1 MSIDVPAMTGQALLE
16 AGRLRDARDQFWRD
30 ADDAVQRGD
39 AEALAI
45 AALGL
50 GGIWVHEHRSTLE
63 LAQVSDLQR
72 RALALLDP
80 DSPLARRLS
89 VRRAAEHAYL
99 SGDVATIMAELASA
113 HRQGDPLVLAEALSL
128 AHHCLLGPH
137 SRDLRLAIADEL
149 IAVSPATGR
158 ALDGLMGLAWRTVDL
173 FLAGDRRATR
183 SLEELRGRLELD
195 RCDSLRYLVAALDVT
210 LAIRAGRL
218 DEAERLAGDC
228 YQLGL
233 DVGDA
238 DAFGWYGAQ
247 LVAIRWL
254 QGRGRELL
262 ALVGDLVQSPTVPEP
277 CSGFVAAVAALAAS
291 AGDLTASRAALECL
305 RVGGLHTMPPSS
317 IWSATMLGVCE
328 AAHVLGDT
336 EAAAEAYELLVPFAA
351 SPIMASLG
359 VACFG
364 SSHRPLGLAAWT
376 MGDLDGAIE
385 HLENAVIADLAI
397 GSGPWHAMDLAAL
410 ADALDL
416 RNGPGDSVRAI
427 EARGTAIDEARRSEM
442 NARADE
448 WERRLGADDGG
459 APIPIVLGRD
469 GRVWQIRIGER
480 AAVVPHTV
488 GMEYL
493 TRLVEHA
500 GIGIAAIELA
510 SGHAM
515 SCRGSSSEPVLD
527 AHAKAMYRQRIE
539 ELRADVED
547 AEMCADLERAAAA
560 RAELDRF
567 VAELARSTGFAG
579 RSRSFADSAERA
591 RISVQ
596 KAIKRALVMITEADP
611 TLGREIG
618 SRVVTGMQCV
628 YVAHP
633 EASPTGRPPA
643 QPSLAAPADT
653 RHVVTA
659 WHR

>member
-1 MSIDVPAMTGQALLE
+1 VSMDVSTMTGDALLE
-16 AGRLRDARDQFWRD
+16 AGRLRDAREQFWRD
-30 ADDAVQRGD
+30 ADDAVRLSD
-39 AEALAI
+39 AEALAR

-72 RALALLDP
+72 RALALLEP
-80 DSPLARRLS
+80 VSPMARRLA
-89 VRRAAEHAYL
+89 VRLAAEEAYL
-99 SGDVATIMAELASA
+99 GGDVSTIMAELAAA
-113 HRQGDPLVLAEALSL
+113 HRQGDPLLLAEALSL
-128 AHHCLLGPH
+128 THHCLLGPH
-137 SRDLRLAIADEL
+137 YRDVRLAVADEL

-218 DEAERLAGDC
+218 GEAERLADEC

-238 DAFGWYGAQ
+238 DAFGWYGGQ

-254 QGRGRELL
+254 QGRGAELL
-262 ALVGDLVQSPTVPEP
+262 ELVGDLVQSPTVPEP

-291 AGDLTASRAALECL
+291 AGDLTSSRAALECL
-305 RVGGLHTMPPSS
+305 RSGGLHTVPPSS

-328 AAHVLGDT
+328 A
-336 EAAAEAYELLVPFAA
+336 AYELLVPFAA

-364 SSHRPLGLAAWT
+364 SSHRPLGLAALA
-376 MGDLDGAIE
+376 MGDLDGAIA
-385 HLENAVIADLAI
+385 HLESAVVADLAI

-410 ADALDL
+410 ADALDC
-416 RNGPGDSVRAI
+416 RDGPGDRGRAT
-427 EARGTAIDEARRSEM
+427 EARQAAIDEARRSEM
-442 NARADE
+442 SGRAAE
-448 WERRLGADDGG
+448 WERRLVADDGG
-459 APIPIVLGRD
+459 AALPVVLGRD

-500 GIGIAAIELA
+500 GVGIAAIELA

-515 SCRGSSSEPVLD
+515 SCRGSSPEPVLD
-527 AHAKAMYRQRIE
+527 SRAKAQYRQRIE

-547 AEMCADLERAAAA
+547 AEACSDLERAATA

-567 VAELARSTGFAG
+567 VVELARSTGFAG
-579 RSRSFADSAERA
+579 RPRSFADSAERA
-591 RISVQ
+591 RVSVQ

-611 TLGREIG
+611 MLGREFG
-618 SRVVTGMQCV
+618 SRVFTGMHCI

-633 EASPTGRPPA
+633 EASPTGRP
-643 QPSLAAPADT
+643 LAHP
-653 RHVVTA
+653 
-659 WHR
+659 

>member
-1 MSIDVPAMTGQALLE
+1 MSIDVSTVTGQALLE
-16 AGRLRDARDQFWRD
+16 AGRLREAREQFWRD
-30 ADDAVQRGD
+30 ADEAVRLDD

-50 GGIWVHEHRSTLE
+50 GGVWVHEHRSTLE
-63 LAQVSDLQR
+63 LAQISDLQR
-72 RALALLDP
+72 RALALLEP
-80 DSPLARRLS
+80 DLPLARRLS
-89 VRRAAEHAYL
+89 VRLAAEDAYL
-99 SGDVATIMAELASA
+99 NGDVSTIMAELASA
-113 HRQGDPLVLAEALSL
+113 HRQADPLLLAEALSL

-137 SRDLRLAIADEL
+137 YRDVRLAVADEL

-218 DEAERLAGDC
+218 GEAERLADEC

-238 DAFGWYGAQ
+238 DAFGWYGGQ

-254 QGRGRELL
+254 QGRGEELL
-262 ALVGDLVQSPTVPEP
+262 GLVGDLVQSPTVPEP
-277 CSGFVAAVAALAAS
+277 CSGFVAAIAALAAS
-291 AGDLTASRAALECL
+291 AGDLTSSRAALECL
-305 RVGGLHTMPPSS
+305 RSGGLHTVPPSS

-328 AAHVLGDT
+328 AAHALGDA

-376 MGDLDGAIE
+376 MGDLDGAIA

-410 ADALDL
+410 ADALDC
-416 RNGPGDSVRAI
+416 RNGPGDRVRAT
-427 EARGTAIDEARRSEM
+427 EARQAAIDEARRSEM
-442 NARADE
+442 TGRADE
-448 WERRLGADDGG
+448 WEQRLVADDGG
-459 APIPIVLGRD
+459 AAMPVVLGRD

-500 GIGIAAIELA
+500 GVGIAAIELA

-515 SCRGSSSEPVLD
+515 SCRGSSPEPVLD
-527 AHAKAMYRQRIE
+527 ARAKALYRRRIE
-539 ELRADVED
+539 ELREDVDD
-547 AEMCADLERAAAA
+547 AEACSDLERAATA

-567 VAELARSTGFAG
+567 VVELARSTGFAG
-579 RSRSFADSAERA
+579 RARSFTDSAERA
-591 RISVQ
+591 RVSVQ
-596 KAIKRALVMITEADP
+596 KAIKRALIMITEADP
-611 TLGREIG
+611 MLGREIG
-618 SRVVTGMQCV
+618 SRVVTGMHCI

-633 EASPTGRPPA
+633 AASPTGRSLA
-643 QPSLAAPADT
+643 QP
-653 RHVVTA
+653 
-659 WHR
+659 